1 MSVRMIGL
9 DRSTRGPSPSFPR
22 PCIDLFVVIIRPLN
36 HNARMIDKADGLDHK
51 SARRFPEGPVI
62 LLMIVGQ
69 PRSAP
74 MSGWLL

>member
-1 MSVRMIGL
+1 MSVQMIGL
-9 DRSTRGPSPSFPR
+9 VQSAGGPSPSFPR
-22 PCIDLFVVIIRPLN
+22 PCVNPYVVIIRPLN

>member
-1 MSVRMIGL
+1 MIGL
-9 DRSTRGPSPSFPR
+9 DQSIRAPSSSFSR
-22 PCIDLFVVIIRPLN
+22 PCVDPYVAIIRPLN
-36 HNARMIDKADGLDHK
+36 HNARVIDKADGFDHK

-74 MSGWLL
+74 MSGWLP